1 MTASTHDSYA
11 SLRYPSFRWLVI
23 SLMTMTV
30 ATQLRGVVVAWQVYD
45 ITHDPLSLGLI
56 GLAEAVPFIAV
67 ALVAGHVADRL
78 DRRRIIVGSLVL
90 TFGCAV
96 ALLVLTLRSVHH
108 PLHSAA
114 PFYAVIFVSG
124 ISRSFLMPSRTALAA
139 ELVPRELYANASAW
153 RTSSFQIAAVTGPA
167 VGGLLYAVG
176 GPGSAY
182 AVDVCLMLA
191 ALVAMRRVHSPPS
204 TRVPLSQTMLKGL
217 AEGIAFLRS
226 QPILLGAMSLDLFSV
241 LFGGAVALL
250 PIFASDILHV
260 GPQGLGA
267 LRAAPAAGAVLMSL
281 WLAHRPPMRR
291 AGRSLLL
298 AVAIFGVA
306 MIGFALSRNFVL
318 SLGLLALSGM
328 VDTVSVVVRSTLLQ
342 IFTPD
347 ALLGRVSAVNAVF
360 IGSSNEIGAFES
372 GLTARLLG
380 AIPSVLLGGSLTIA
394 TVALT
399 AWKAPALR
407 RLREMQAGSR
417 ADGTAG

>member
-1 MTASTHDSYA
+1 MATPTFDSYA

-30 ATQLRGVVVAWQVYD
+30 ATQLRGVVVAWQVYE

-56 GLAEAVPFIAV
+56 GLAEALPFIAV
-67 ALVAGHVADRL
+67 ALFAGHVADRL
-78 DRRRIIVGSLVL
+78 DRRRIIIGSLVL
-90 TFGCAV
+90 TFACAV
-96 ALLVLTLRSVHH
+96 SLLVLTLRHGHH
-108 PLHSAA
+108 PLQSAA

-167 VGGLLYAVG
+167 IGGLLYAVG
-176 GPGSAY
+176 GPTAAY
-182 AVDVCLMLA
+182 TVDVVLMLT
-191 ALVAMRRVHSPPS
+191 ALVVMRRVHSPAS
-204 TRVPLSQTMLKGL
+204 TRAPLTQSVARGL

-250 PIFASDILHV
+250 PIFASDILRV

-267 LRAAPAAGAVLMSL
+267 LRAAPAAGAVVMSL
-281 WLAHRPPMRR
+281 WLAHRPPMQR

-298 AVAIFGVA
+298 AVAVFGVA
-306 MIGFALSRNFVL
+306 MIGFALSRSFVL
-318 SLGLLALSGM
+318 SLGILALSGM

-342 IFTPD
+342 VFTPD

-372 GLTARLLG
+372 GLTARLIG
-380 AIPSVLLGGSLTIA
+380 AIPSVLLGGSLTLV

-407 RLREMQAGSR
+407 RLREMKAE
-417 ADGTAG
+417 

>member
-1 MTASTHDSYA
+1 MATPTHDSYA

-56 GLAEAVPFIAV
+56 GLAEALPFIAV
-67 ALVAGHVADRL
+67 ALFAGHVADRL
-78 DRRRIIVGSLVL
+78 DRRRIIIGSLVL
-90 TFGCAV
+90 TLACA
-96 ALLVLTLRSVHH
+96 ASLLVLTLRHAHH
-108 PLHSAA
+108 PLHSAG

-167 VGGLLYAVG
+167 IGGLLYAVG
-176 GPGSAY
+176 GPASAY
-182 AVDVCLMLA
+182 TVDVVLMLA
-191 ALVAMRRVHSPPS
+191 ALVAMRRVHSPAS
-204 TRVPLSQTMLKGL
+204 TRTPLTQSVARGL

-250 PIFASDILHV
+250 PIFASDILRV

-267 LRAAPAAGAVLMSL
+267 LRAAPAAGAVVMSL
-281 WLAHRPPMRR
+281 WLAHRPPMQR

-298 AVAIFGVA
+298 AVAVFGVA
-306 MIGFALSRNFVL
+306 MIGFALSRSFVL

-372 GLTARLLG
+372 GLTARLIG
-380 AIPSVLLGGSLTIA
+380 AIPSVLLGGSLTLV

-407 RLREMQAGSR
+407 RLRDLR
-417 ADGTAG
+417 P